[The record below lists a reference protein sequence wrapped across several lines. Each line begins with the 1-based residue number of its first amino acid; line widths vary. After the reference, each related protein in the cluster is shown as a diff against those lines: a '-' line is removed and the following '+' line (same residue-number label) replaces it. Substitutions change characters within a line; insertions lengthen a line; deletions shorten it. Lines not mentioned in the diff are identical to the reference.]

1 MDTSNLTISPDAQK
15 RLEEAVIIWL
25 TTISAKGAPQ
35 PNPVWFYWD
44 GKTFFIHSQPT
55 SVKLKNLARNPKV
68 SLHIES
74 SDGLGDDIV
83 IIAGLAQTEP
93 NPPHLE
99 PGYAEKYATHIRNLG
114 MTTEEFQQDYSVL
127 IRITPTKIR
136 GW

>member
-1 MDTSNLTISPDAQK
+1 MDSSKLEISPDAQK
-15 RLEEAVIIWL
+15 RLAEAVIIWL
-25 TTISAKGAPQ
+25 TTIDANGNPQ

-44 GKTFFIHSQPT
+44 GKTLFIHSQP
-55 SVKLKNLARNPKV
+55 SSFKLKNIARNPRV
-68 SLHIES
+68 SLNIES
-74 SDGLGDDIV
+74 SDGLGDDIL

-114 MTTEEFQQDYSVL
+114 MTMEEFQQDYSVL
-127 IRITPTKIR
+127 IRITPTRIR